1 MTEENSD
8 SDYHSENDKVS
19 ELEVLR
25 KTLNNHNIEW
35 PKIIAKSKSSYTCS
49 NVKIDCSIARSTCY
63 LASIPECREESNGN
77 DQNSV
82 DAGERNIIKE
92 TDIKQAKKSKSATR

>member
-1 MTEENSD
+1 MTEASSD

-19 ELEVLR
+19 ELEILR
-25 KTLNNHNIEW
+25 ETLNNHNIEW
-35 PKIIAKSKSSYTCS
+35 PEMVDEKECSS
-49 NVKIDCSIARSTCY
+49 VRSTCY